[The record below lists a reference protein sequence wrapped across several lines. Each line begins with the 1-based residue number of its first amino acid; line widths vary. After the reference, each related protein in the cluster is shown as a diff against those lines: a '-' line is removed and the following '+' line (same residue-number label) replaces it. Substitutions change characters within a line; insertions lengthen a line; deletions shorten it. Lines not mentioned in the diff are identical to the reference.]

1 MAKGW
6 IILNDWGENPF
17 KYFISALSGS
27 YSILYLDF
35 V

>member
-6 IILNDWGENPF
+6 NFLNDWGENPV
-17 KYFISALSGS
+17 KCFISALSGF
-27 YSILYLDF
+27 YFILYLHF